1 MFDQQL
7 DAAQIKVLPPD
18 AWGTLPDELLGLRL
32 CLALDRGLL
41 VEMGP
46 QRCCEAL
53 ANGRLGDGRL
63 QQLAVDEPP
72 DQLIRHA
79 FDLRGRG
86 QHRPRAR
93 RGWPFVQACVDT
105 RGPQSLGKKGLP
117 DVQVGR
123 PDRIRPGDTVGV
135 VAPAGVVDG
144 ERLGRGVKVLEGW
157 GLRVVTGE
165 AVLQRH
171 GYLAGTDQARRND
184 LQRMLAD
191 PAVRALIAARG
202 GFGCQRLVPHLDLSV
217 LRDRPKPL
225 VGFSDVT
232 ALLMAWVEAGTLAI
246 HGPMVAADLA
256 VGLSATSLEHLWRL
270 LSDPTYCWEVPVPV
284 TVRPGRATGRL
295 LGGCLSVL
303 ATLLGTPWAPSTR
316 GAVLFLED
324 VNEWPY
330 RVDRLLTQLR
340 QAGVL
345 GGLAGLV
352 LGSMEGCP
360 EQEGIGVLDVVRE
373 AFADA
378 PFPVGFGVP
387 AGHRIAEM
395 DIVHVALPL
404 GVPVELD
411 TERGVLR
418 ALASAVL

>member
-1 MFDQQL
+1 
-7 DAAQIKVLPPD
+7 
-18 AWGTLPDELLGLRL
+18 
-32 CLALDRGLL
+32 
-41 VEMGP
+41 
-46 QRCCEAL
+46 
-53 ANGRLGDGRL
+53 
-63 QQLAVDEPP
+63 
-72 DQLIRHA
+72 
-79 FDLRGRG
+79 
-86 QHRPRAR
+86 
-93 RGWPFVQACVDT
+93 VQACVDT
-105 RGPQSLGKKGLP
+105 RGRQSLGEKGLP
-117 DVQVGR
+117 EVQVGR

-144 ERLGRGVKVLEGW
+144 ERLGRGVRVLEDW

-171 GYLAGTDQARRND
+171 GYLAGTDEARRND
-184 LQRMLAD
+184 IQRMLAD

-256 VGLSATSLEHLWRL
+256 AGLSATSLEHLWRL
-270 LSDPTYCWEVPVPV
+270 LSDPTYCWEVAVPV

-303 ATLLGTPWAPSTR
+303 ATLLGTPWAPPTR

-340 QAGVL
+340 QAGML

-387 AGHRIAEM
+387 AGHRTAET
-395 DIVHVALPL
+395 DIEHVALPL